1 MNNKY
6 QLQWFPGHMAKTR
19 RMIQDNLKL
28 VDVVIKL
35 VDARLP
41 LSSRNPDVDKIIGSK
56 PRIVVLNKA
65 DIADNSLTMKWLNY
79 FKDKNIEAIS
89 ANSQTGKGLKKEL
102 DNAIEI
108 VLADKFKR
116 DETKGIQRHAVKM
129 MVIGIPNVGK
139 SSFINR
145 LSGRAAAKTGDR
157 PGITQTKQ
165 WIRIAGKYELLDTPG
180 ILWPKFENEDDA
192 KKIAF
197 TGGIKDEI
205 LDVEDLA
212 YELLGYLKQS
222 YMDSLLKTYNLN
234 DSDSEL
240 NKYELLESIG
250 RKRGCVISGGEVDTF
265 RTANIIISDFRS
277 AKLGGI
283 NSSKNRKEMR
293 KTDMEIDLLQ
303 YEKDLISRGY
313 EYICGIDEAGRGPLA
328 GPVCAAA
335 VILPNR
341 LVIDGV
347 NDSKKL
353 SEKKREKLYNEI
365 IESALAYSV
374 QFVFQDVID
383 EINIRQAT
391 HAAMQNAVN
400 GLKIHPDILIVDGND
415 NIDFNNIETLY
426 IKKGDSLSQSIA
438 AASITGKSHKG
449 QIYR

>member
-6 QLQWFPGHMAKTR
+6 QLQWFPCHMAKTR

-28 VDVVIKL
+28 VDVVIEL

-277 AKLGGI
+277 AKLGRI
-283 NSSKNRKEMR
+283 TLE
-293 KTDMEIDLLQ
+293 E
-303 YEKDLISRGY
+303 
-313 EYICGIDEAGRGPLA
+313 P
-328 GPVCAAA
+328 
-335 VILPNR
+335 
-341 LVIDGV
+341 
-347 NDSKKL
+347 
-353 SEKKREKLYNEI
+353 KRNE
-365 IESALAYSV
+365 E
-374 QFVFQDVID
+374 
-383 EINIRQAT
+383 N
-391 HAAMQNAVN
+391 
-400 GLKIHPDILIVDGND
+400 
-415 NIDFNNIETLY
+415 
-426 IKKGDSLSQSIA
+426 
-438 AASITGKSHKG
+438 
-449 QIYR
+449 

>member
-28 VDVVIKL
+28 VDVVIEL

-79 FKDKNIEAIS
+79 FKNNNIEAIS

-116 DETKGIQRHAVKM
+116 DEAKGIQRHAVKM

-212 YELLGYLKQS
+212 YELLGYLKES
-222 YMDSLLKTYNLN
+222 YIDSLIKTYNLN

-277 AKLGGI
+277 AKLGRI
-283 NSSKNRKEMR
+283 TLE
-293 KTDMEIDLLQ
+293 E
-303 YEKDLISRGY
+303 
-313 EYICGIDEAGRGPLA
+313 P
-328 GPVCAAA
+328 
-335 VILPNR
+335 
-341 LVIDGV
+341 
-347 NDSKKL
+347 
-353 SEKKREKLYNEI
+353 KRNE
-365 IESALAYSV
+365 E
-374 QFVFQDVID
+374 
-383 EINIRQAT
+383 N
-391 HAAMQNAVN
+391 
-400 GLKIHPDILIVDGND
+400 
-415 NIDFNNIETLY
+415 
-426 IKKGDSLSQSIA
+426 
-438 AASITGKSHKG
+438 
-449 QIYR
+449 

>member
-28 VDVVIKL
+28 VDVVIEL

-116 DETKGIQRHAVKM
+116 DETKGIQRHAVKI

-205 LDVEDLA
+205 LDIEDLA

-277 AKLGGI
+277 AKLGRI
-283 NSSKNRKEMR
+283 TLE
-293 KTDMEIDLLQ
+293 E
-303 YEKDLISRGY
+303 
-313 EYICGIDEAGRGPLA
+313 P
-328 GPVCAAA
+328 
-335 VILPNR
+335 
-341 LVIDGV
+341 
-347 NDSKKL
+347 
-353 SEKKREKLYNEI
+353 KRNE
-365 IESALAYSV
+365 E
-374 QFVFQDVID
+374 
-383 EINIRQAT
+383 N
-391 HAAMQNAVN
+391 
-400 GLKIHPDILIVDGND
+400 
-415 NIDFNNIETLY
+415 
-426 IKKGDSLSQSIA
+426 
-438 AASITGKSHKG
+438 
-449 QIYR
+449 

>member
-28 VDVVIKL
+28 VDVVIEL

-205 LDVEDLA
+205 LDIEDLA

-250 RKRGCVISGGEVDTF
+250 RKRSCVISGGEVDTF

-277 AKLGGI
+277 AKLGRI
-283 NSSKNRKEMR
+283 TLE
-293 KTDMEIDLLQ
+293 E
-303 YEKDLISRGY
+303 
-313 EYICGIDEAGRGPLA
+313 P
-328 GPVCAAA
+328 
-335 VILPNR
+335 
-341 LVIDGV
+341 
-347 NDSKKL
+347 
-353 SEKKREKLYNEI
+353 KRNE
-365 IESALAYSV
+365 E
-374 QFVFQDVID
+374 
-383 EINIRQAT
+383 N
-391 HAAMQNAVN
+391 
-400 GLKIHPDILIVDGND
+400 
-415 NIDFNNIETLY
+415 
-426 IKKGDSLSQSIA
+426 
-438 AASITGKSHKG
+438 
-449 QIYR
+449 

>member
-28 VDVVIKL
+28 VDVVIEL

-56 PRIVVLNKA
+56 QRIVVLNKA

-205 LDVEDLA
+205 LDIEDLA

-277 AKLGGI
+277 AKLGRI
-283 NSSKNRKEMR
+283 TLE
-293 KTDMEIDLLQ
+293 E
-303 YEKDLISRGY
+303 
-313 EYICGIDEAGRGPLA
+313 P
-328 GPVCAAA
+328 
-335 VILPNR
+335 
-341 LVIDGV
+341 
-347 NDSKKL
+347 
-353 SEKKREKLYNEI
+353 KRNE
-365 IESALAYSV
+365 E
-374 QFVFQDVID
+374 
-383 EINIRQAT
+383 N
-391 HAAMQNAVN
+391 
-400 GLKIHPDILIVDGND
+400 
-415 NIDFNNIETLY
+415 
-426 IKKGDSLSQSIA
+426 
-438 AASITGKSHKG
+438 
-449 QIYR
+449 

>member
-28 VDVVIKL
+28 VDVVIEL

-89 ANSQTGKGLKKEL
+89 ANSQTGKGLNIEL

-277 AKLGGI
+277 AKLGRI
-283 NSSKNRKEMR
+283 TLE
-293 KTDMEIDLLQ
+293 E
-303 YEKDLISRGY
+303 
-313 EYICGIDEAGRGPLA
+313 P
-328 GPVCAAA
+328 
-335 VILPNR
+335 
-341 LVIDGV
+341 
-347 NDSKKL
+347 
-353 SEKKREKLYNEI
+353 KRNE
-365 IESALAYSV
+365 E
-374 QFVFQDVID
+374 
-383 EINIRQAT
+383 N
-391 HAAMQNAVN
+391 
-400 GLKIHPDILIVDGND
+400 
-415 NIDFNNIETLY
+415 
-426 IKKGDSLSQSIA
+426 
-438 AASITGKSHKG
+438 
-449 QIYR
+449 

>member
-28 VDVVIKL
+28 VDVVIEL

-56 PRIVVLNKA
+56 PRIIVLNKA

-277 AKLGGI
+277 AKLGRI
-283 NSSKNRKEMR
+283 TLE
-293 KTDMEIDLLQ
+293 E
-303 YEKDLISRGY
+303 
-313 EYICGIDEAGRGPLA
+313 P
-328 GPVCAAA
+328 
-335 VILPNR
+335 
-341 LVIDGV
+341 
-347 NDSKKL
+347 
-353 SEKKREKLYNEI
+353 KRNE
-365 IESALAYSV
+365 E
-374 QFVFQDVID
+374 
-383 EINIRQAT
+383 N
-391 HAAMQNAVN
+391 
-400 GLKIHPDILIVDGND
+400 
-415 NIDFNNIETLY
+415 
-426 IKKGDSLSQSIA
+426 
-438 AASITGKSHKG
+438 
-449 QIYR
+449 

>member
-28 VDVVIKL
+28 VDVVIEL

-129 MVIGIPNVGK
+129 LVIGIPNVGK

-277 AKLGGI
+277 AKLGRI
-283 NSSKNRKEMR
+283 TLE
-293 KTDMEIDLLQ
+293 E
-303 YEKDLISRGY
+303 
-313 EYICGIDEAGRGPLA
+313 P
-328 GPVCAAA
+328 
-335 VILPNR
+335 
-341 LVIDGV
+341 
-347 NDSKKL
+347 
-353 SEKKREKLYNEI
+353 KRNE
-365 IESALAYSV
+365 E
-374 QFVFQDVID
+374 
-383 EINIRQAT
+383 N
-391 HAAMQNAVN
+391 
-400 GLKIHPDILIVDGND
+400 
-415 NIDFNNIETLY
+415 
-426 IKKGDSLSQSIA
+426 
-438 AASITGKSHKG
+438 
-449 QIYR
+449 

>member
-28 VDVVIKL
+28 VDVVIEL

-205 LDVEDLA
+205 LDIEDLA

-222 YMDSLLKTYNLN
+222 YIDSLLKTYNLN

-277 AKLGGI
+277 AKLGRI
-283 NSSKNRKEMR
+283 TLE
-293 KTDMEIDLLQ
+293 E
-303 YEKDLISRGY
+303 
-313 EYICGIDEAGRGPLA
+313 P
-328 GPVCAAA
+328 
-335 VILPNR
+335 
-341 LVIDGV
+341 
-347 NDSKKL
+347 
-353 SEKKREKLYNEI
+353 KRNE
-365 IESALAYSV
+365 E
-374 QFVFQDVID
+374 
-383 EINIRQAT
+383 N
-391 HAAMQNAVN
+391 
-400 GLKIHPDILIVDGND
+400 
-415 NIDFNNIETLY
+415 
-426 IKKGDSLSQSIA
+426 
-438 AASITGKSHKG
+438 
-449 QIYR
+449 

>member
-28 VDVVIKL
+28 VDVVIEL

-277 AKLGGI
+277 AKLGRI
-283 NSSKNRKEMR
+283 TLE
-293 KTDMEIDLLQ
+293 E
-303 YEKDLISRGY
+303 
-313 EYICGIDEAGRGPLA
+313 P
-328 GPVCAAA
+328 
-335 VILPNR
+335 
-341 LVIDGV
+341 
-347 NDSKKL
+347 
-353 SEKKREKLYNEI
+353 KRNE
-365 IESALAYSV
+365 
-374 QFVFQDVID
+374 
-383 EINIRQAT
+383 
-391 HAAMQNAVN
+391 
-400 GLKIHPDILIVDGND
+400 
-415 NIDFNNIETLY
+415 
-426 IKKGDSLSQSIA
+426 
-438 AASITGKSHKG
+438 
-449 QIYR
+449 

>member
-6 QLQWFPGHMAKTR
+6 QLQWFPGHMAQTR

-28 VDVVIKL
+28 VDVVIEL

-277 AKLGGI
+277 AKLGRI
-283 NSSKNRKEMR
+283 TLE
-293 KTDMEIDLLQ
+293 E
-303 YEKDLISRGY
+303 
-313 EYICGIDEAGRGPLA
+313 P
-328 GPVCAAA
+328 
-335 VILPNR
+335 
-341 LVIDGV
+341 
-347 NDSKKL
+347 
-353 SEKKREKLYNEI
+353 KRNE
-365 IESALAYSV
+365 E
-374 QFVFQDVID
+374 
-383 EINIRQAT
+383 N
-391 HAAMQNAVN
+391 
-400 GLKIHPDILIVDGND
+400 
-415 NIDFNNIETLY
+415 
-426 IKKGDSLSQSIA
+426 
-438 AASITGKSHKG
+438 
-449 QIYR
+449 

>member
-28 VDVVIKL
+28 VDVVIEL

-205 LDVEDLA
+205 LDIEDLA

-277 AKLGGI
+277 AKLGRI
-283 NSSKNRKEMR
+283 TLE
-293 KTDMEIDLLQ
+293 E
-303 YEKDLISRGY
+303 
-313 EYICGIDEAGRGPLA
+313 P
-328 GPVCAAA
+328 
-335 VILPNR
+335 
-341 LVIDGV
+341 
-347 NDSKKL
+347 
-353 SEKKREKLYNEI
+353 KRNE
-365 IESALAYSV
+365 E
-374 QFVFQDVID
+374 
-383 EINIRQAT
+383 N
-391 HAAMQNAVN
+391 
-400 GLKIHPDILIVDGND
+400 
-415 NIDFNNIETLY
+415 
-426 IKKGDSLSQSIA
+426 
-438 AASITGKSHKG
+438 
-449 QIYR
+449 

>member
-28 VDVVIKL
+28 VDVVIEL

-65 DIADNSLTMKWLNY
+65 DIADNSLTIKWLNY

-116 DETKGIQRHAVKM
+116 DESKGIQRHAVKM

-205 LDVEDLA
+205 LDIEDLA
-212 YELLGYLKQS
+212 YELLGYLKES
-222 YMDSLLKTYNLN
+222 YMDSLIKTYNLS
-234 DSDSEL
+234 DSDSQL

-265 RTANIIISDFRS
+265 RTANIVISDFRS
-277 AKLGGI
+277 AKLGRI
-283 NSSKNRKEMR
+283 TLE
-293 KTDMEIDLLQ
+293 E
-303 YEKDLISRGY
+303 
-313 EYICGIDEAGRGPLA
+313 P
-328 GPVCAAA
+328 
-335 VILPNR
+335 
-341 LVIDGV
+341 
-347 NDSKKL
+347 
-353 SEKKREKLYNEI
+353 KRNE
-365 IESALAYSV
+365 E
-374 QFVFQDVID
+374 
-383 EINIRQAT
+383 N
-391 HAAMQNAVN
+391 
-400 GLKIHPDILIVDGND
+400 
-415 NIDFNNIETLY
+415 
-426 IKKGDSLSQSIA
+426 
-438 AASITGKSHKG
+438 
-449 QIYR
+449 